1 MSEVLMEAHELISK
15 ARGLIEKK
23 NEMKEQATQIMKES
37 DVVMEEFDR
46 NPTEELREKLKVHV
60 VEIAKRNAAIEILI
74 DQLDAVMKE
83 IDKKQDE
90 QESFK
95 MAMQEWLD
103 EARKEGMI

>member
-23 NEMKEQATQIMKES
+23 NEMKEQAIQIMKES
-37 DVVMEEFDR
+37 DAVMEEFDK

-60 VEIAKRNAAIEILI
+60 AEIAKRSVAIKILV

-83 IDKKQDE
+83 IDKRQDE
-90 QESFK
+90 EESFK
-95 MAMQEWLD
+95 RAMQGWLD